1 MSITIP
7 VQTVAFKE
15 LFMYSCAAQLAH
27 VGLGSLRPGCCH
39 LFFFLMPLTHK
50 PTHVCAAQRIMRN
63 VILLDTSHLLASF
76 YHCSCQNTHNAK
88 KLSNQFSITTYDQY
102 QLAFISF
109 LICSY
114 FRMVVNGE
122 TGFLT
127 AKNSDKVTWHTA
139 KYGDPYSEFV
149 LYI

>member
-15 LFMYSCAAQLAH
+15 LSMYSCAAQLAH

-39 LFFFLMPLTHK
+39 LFFFFYAIDSQTYSCLCCTENYAKCNFVGH
-50 PTHVCAAQRIMRN
+50 
-63 VILLDTSHLLASF
+63 TSHFLASF

-122 TGFLT
+122 TGFDC
-127 AKNSDKVTWHTA
+127 KK
-139 KYGDPYSEFV
+139 
-149 LYI
+149 